1 MEAAHLDFMKKLH
14 MDVVHLDYLKMTNME
29 VVHLHAFV
37 YLAKGWSILEQKYFK
52 MIKMFKIFQNFQN
65 DQNDQN
71 FQNFPKFSKM
81 LILMDGQ
88 EWSRAPPQ
96 LKTSTG

>member
-52 MIKMFKIFQNFQN
+52 MIKMFKIFQNFPK
-65 DQNDQN
+65 
-71 FQNFPKFSKM
+71 FSKFSKM